1 MSDTLERFRQSL
13 REEYERRFPRSRDH
27 FRKHDRSVLDQT
39 SHAIRWNEPFP
50 PVIRKAEGA
59 AIEDLD
65 GHRILD
71 YWQGHFANIHGH
83 NPPHIRRALVD
94 ALNEGRGLQSGML
107 HAIEAEVSEL
117 ICRCT
122 GTEIVRLTTSG
133 TLATLY
139 ATLLARGYTGRSR
152 VLKVTGGWHG
162 SQPFGLKGVVVRDGA
177 KGRLESEG
185 LWSGLEDEILLTRFN
200 DLEDL
205 RRVFERSGDSIACF
219 IMEPMLGAAGGMPAS
234 AAYMKEAR
242 LLTEKHGTLLVCDE
256 IVTGFRFRAGDC
268 SSLYGVRPDL
278 MTIGKI
284 LGGGMPVAA
293 VAGRG
298 EILELCTRGS
308 GRVKFEGGTYSAHE
322 LSLVAARTQIR
333 DLIENEER
341 IYTRLGRLGAQLR
354 EGIARVSKEFSLPLF
369 ALGGPGEVLTASSM
383 IPVHVGYKD
392 DRPPACPEELV
403 ERKHPVIDER
413 LLQSVLLLENVSGKH
428 GLGSISTAHTEQ
440 DLDRTLDGIRAA
452 LARFRDAGLI

>member
-1 MSDTLERFRQSL
+1 MSQALDGFRQSL
-13 REEYERRFPRSRDH
+13 KAEYERRFPRSRDH

-59 AIEDLD
+59 VVEDLD
-65 GHRILD
+65 GHRIVD

-107 HAIEAEVSEL
+107 HEIEAEVSEL

-162 SQPFGLKGVVVRDGA
+162 SQPFGLKGVVVRDGG

-185 LWSGLEDEILLTRFN
+185 LWSGAEDEILLTRFN

-205 RRVFERSGDSIACF
+205 GRVFQGSGDSIACF
-219 IMEPMLGAAGGMPAS
+219 IMEPVLGAAGGMPAS
-234 AAYMKEAR
+234 AAYLKEAR
-242 LLTEKHGTLLVCDE
+242 RLTEKHGALLVCDE

-293 VAGRG
+293 VAGRR
-298 EILELCTRGS
+298 EIMDLCTRGS

-322 LSLVAARTQIR
+322 LSLVAARTQLR
-333 DLIENEER
+333 DLMENEET
-341 IYTRLGRLGAQLR
+341 IYARLGRLGSSLR
-354 EGIARVSKEFSLPLF
+354 EGIARVSREFSLPLF
-369 ALGGPGEVLTASSM
+369 ILGGPGEVLRSSSFV
-383 IPVHVGYKD
+383 PLHVGNED
-392 DRPPACPEELV
+392 DRIPECPEELA
-403 ERKHPVIDER
+403 ERRHPVIDER
-413 LLQSVLLLENVSGKH
+413 LLQSVLLLEDVSGKH
-428 GLGSISTAHTEQ
+428 GFGSIATAHTEE
-440 DLDRTLDGIRAA
+440 DLDRTLEGVRAA
-452 LARFRDAGLI
+452 LTRFRGAGLI